1 MTDAA
6 LLPRPLVTRVA
17 GTAPWRGVAAPEPG
31 AHGVVVT
38 RHPGAAES
46 YRLRVDESGIE
57 ISAADDAG
65 VFYAGRTLAQ
75 LATRDGEGW
84 VVPAIEVEDAPRF
97 RHRGF
102 MLDVARHFFPVEVV
116 TALIDRLSDLKLNVL
131 HLHLSDDQGWRL
143 AMATRP
149 LLTERASATAALGD
163 AGGFYT
169 ADDYRTI
176 VAHATSR
183 HMTVVPEIDMPGHTH
198 AVGLAYP
205 ELVEHPV
212 ITDEVRAAAEE
223 FGGGL
228 PRTGV
233 PYRGLAVGFSSLR
246 ISDP

>member
-1 MTDAA
+1 MILKASTVEGHLGDACFFSALGNQSTD
-6 LLPRPLVTRVA
+6 LRGRVC
-17 GTAPWRGVAAPEPG
+17 V
-31 AHGVVVT
+31 
-38 RHPGAAES
+38 
-46 YRLRVDESGIE
+46 
-57 ISAADDAG
+57 
-65 VFYAGRTLAQ
+65 AGRTLAQ

-212 ITDEVRAAAEE
+212 ITDEVMAKVSNDKLFRN
-223 FGGGL
+223 
-228 PRTGV
+228 
-233 PYRGLAVGFSSLR
+233 FSN
-246 ISDP
+246 